1 MSSSRKLFAFQPKN
15 RCQPSKKCVNRPK
28 ERDAN
33 KLTKQSEKKCHQ
45 VKKNVSSD
53 RNNCVIWS
61 KKCINQLKICFNQS
75 KTCSSKSKKCV
86 YRSKKYYQPVEKKV
100 ATERKQ
106 ESANWTKKG
115 IYTIKMKNS
124 AWWAYFAQKIPI
136 RSTKIFVDRMIRYF
150 DPLTLRLDSI
160 STRKHFYPKTLR
172 LEGTQPTHR
181 VITAISICT
190 FYIYHFC

>member
-1 MSSSRKLFAFQPKN
+1 MQIKW
-15 RCQPSKKCVNRPK
+15 KKILT
-28 ERDAN
+28 ER
-33 KLTKQSEKKCHQ
+33 KKCHQ

-115 IYTIKMKNS
+115 ITRSK
-124 AWWAYFAQKIPI
+124 WKI
-136 RSTKIFVDRMIRYF
+136 
-150 DPLTLRLDSI
+150 RLDEPILLRKFPSDRQKFLSI
-160 STRKHFYPKTLR
+160 GWYVISIPWHFDSIVFRLENTSTRKHFDSKVLNLCEPSKMEKLCI
-172 LEGTQPTHR
+172 LG
-181 VITAISICT
+181 
-190 FYIYHFC
+190 